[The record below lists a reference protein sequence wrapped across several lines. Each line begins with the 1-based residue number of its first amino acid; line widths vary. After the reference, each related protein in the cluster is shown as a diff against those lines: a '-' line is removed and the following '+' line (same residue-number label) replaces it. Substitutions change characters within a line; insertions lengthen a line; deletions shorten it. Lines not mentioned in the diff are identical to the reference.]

1 MHQNNTSL
9 VRPPFT
15 LGLEFAGTVLSSTPS
30 SEFRPGDRVFGG
42 GIGAFAEYISAKESS
57 LRRIPGGWSFAG
69 AVSLAAN
76 APVTYGGLIVRG
88 RLKKSETVLI
98 TAAAGGL
105 GLVAVQIA
113 KAAGARVIAAA
124 GSDRK
129 LDIARRFGADECVNY
144 NNGEDWWKEVLQKTG
159 GKGVDVVYDPVG
171 FVDRSLKCLKQKGR
185 ILLIGFAGREGNMER
200 IAMNRVLLRQAQII
214 GYVSF
219 TSIMRGENV

>member
-1 MHQNNTSL
+1 M
-9 VRPPFT
+9 RPPFT
-15 LGLEFAGTVLSSTPS
+15 LGLEFAGTVLSGPPS
-30 SEFRPGDRVFGG
+30 SEFLPGDHVFGAAS
-42 GIGAFAEYISAKESS
+42 GAFADYISVKEST
-57 LRRIPGGWSFAG
+57 LRRVPKDWSFAD

-88 RLKKSETVLI
+88 RLKKGETVLI

-113 KAAGARVIAAA
+113 KAVGARVIAAA
-124 GSDRK
+124 GSKRK
-129 LDIARRFGADECVNY
+129 LDVAKRFGADECINY
-144 NNGEDWWKEVLQKTG
+144 TDGEDWWKIVLEKTN

-171 FVDRSLKCLKQKGR
+171 MVDKSLKCLKPQGR
-185 ILLIGFAGREGNMER
+185 IMLIGFAGREGNMER

-219 TSIMRGENV
+219 FFL